1 MFYQKP
7 QELFDAFKSACA
19 SNPKLDEAGKKR
31 AEKITALTSSISADA
46 TSSNVFSAPL
56 IAIAKW
62 YSTANSAI
70 CGATA
75 TPATTTETAKK
86 S

>member
-1 MFYQKP
+1 
-7 QELFDAFKSACA
+7 
-19 SNPKLDEAGKKR
+19 
-31 AEKITALTSSISADA
+31 
-46 TSSNVFSAPL
+46 VFSAPL

-75 TPATTTETAKK
+75 TPETAKTTETAKK